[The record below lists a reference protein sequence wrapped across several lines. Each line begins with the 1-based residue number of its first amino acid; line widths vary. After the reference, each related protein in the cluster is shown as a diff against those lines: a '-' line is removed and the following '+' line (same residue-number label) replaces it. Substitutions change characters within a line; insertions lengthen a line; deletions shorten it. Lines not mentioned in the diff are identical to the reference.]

1 MYFADHA
8 STVFFYAYLGCQK
21 AGVDAVSVP
30 AFLSPP
36 FFSDGT
42 ETKMDKKQTSN
53 EKRFY
58 IPLELTPETVI
69 TEQYKDYEVRWS
81 KIGCRR
87 VRTILIPATEEQYRA
102 YMRPLWREDKRQQR
116 HGADETSADRA
127 RDDYELEVPDDFDL
141 EESILKKERLMA
153 LRRELAALQDIDRTI
168 LTMIADGF
176 SEVAVGEAVGLSQ
189 KAVNKRKHKLYA
201 LLQDRLKDYR

>member
-30 AFLSPP
+30 AFLSLP

-58 IPLELTPETVI
+58 IPLELTPGIVI
-69 TEQYKDYEVRWS
+69 TEQYKDCEVCWS
-81 KIGCRR
+81 KIGCRK

-116 HGADETSADRA
+116 HGDDEVSADKL
-127 RDDYELEVPDDFDL
+127 RDEFELEPEGDYNL
-141 EESILKKERLMA
+141 EEVVLKKELLEA

-168 LTMIADGF
+168 LMMATNGS
-176 SEVAVGEAVGLSQ
+176 SEVAIGEIVGLSQ

>member
-1 MYFADHA
+1 MAN
-8 STVFFYAYLGCQK
+8 L
-21 AGVDAVSVP
+21 
-30 AFLSPP
+30 
-36 FFSDGT
+36 
-42 ETKMDKKQTSN
+42 QTN
-53 EKRFY
+53 EKKKFF
-58 IPLELTPETVI
+58 IPLELTPETII
-69 TEQYKDYEVRWS
+69 TEPYKDCEVQWS
-81 KIGCRR
+81 KIGCRM

-116 HGADETSADRA
+116 HGADEESVDRA

-176 SEVAVGEAVGLSQ
+176 SEAAVGESVGLSQ
-189 KAVNKRKHKLYA
+189 KAVNKRKHKLFA

>member
-1 MYFADHA
+1 MAN
-8 STVFFYAYLGCQK
+8 L
-21 AGVDAVSVP
+21 
-30 AFLSPP
+30 
-36 FFSDGT
+36 
-42 ETKMDKKQTSN
+42 QTN
-53 EKRFY
+53 EKKRYF

-69 TEQYKDYEVRWS
+69 TEQYKDCEVRWS

-116 HGADETSADRA
+116 HGADETSVDRA

-176 SEVAVGEAVGLSQ
+176 SEAAVGESVGLSQ